1 MLNDAVRR
9 TLEERRSR
17 LRSVEASL
25 QDPAVFADPAKIRTL
40 NRERGPL
47 VKLTTRYEEFLRC
60 ERELAGCRE
69 LEKDPD
75 MGAEARTEA
84 AALEEKMKATGR
96 WLEDELLQSDEDSA
110 RDVVIEIRAGTG
122 GEEASLFAADLYRM
136 YSRYAANK
144 GWKVELM
151 SSSPSESGGIKDVTI
166 SVVGEEVYRRLRFES
181 GGHRVQ
187 RVPKTETQGRIH
199 TSMVTVAVMPQAE
212 EVDIK
217 INPQDLRIDVMRSGG
232 PGGQSV
238 NTTDSA
244 VRIVHIPTG
253 LSVHCQQEKSQI
265 KNRATAMKLLLSRLY
280 AAEQERKKAE
290 HDKFRRDQIGSGDR
304 SERIRTYN
312 FPQGR
317 LTDHRLAD
325 NLYNIDVLME
335 GALDPLMDLLQA
347 WDREQKL
354 AQLG

>member
-9 TLEERRSR
+9 TLEERRAR
-17 LRSVEASL
+17 LKSVEAAL
-25 QDPAVFADPAKIRTL
+25 QDPAVFADPVRIRSL

-47 VKLTTRYEEFLRC
+47 VKLMARYEEFLRC
-60 ERELAGCRE
+60 GRELEGCRE
-69 LEKDPD
+69 LEKDPS
-75 MGAEARTEA
+75 MAAEARAEA
-84 AALEEKMKATGR
+84 SALEEKMKSTGR

-110 RDVVIEIRAGTG
+110 RDVIIEIRAGTG
-122 GEEASLFAADLYRM
+122 GEEASLFASELYRM
-136 YSRYAANK
+136 YSRYAAGR
-144 GWKVELM
+144 GWKVDLL
-151 SSSPSESGGIKDVTI
+151 SSSTSDSGGLKDVTI
-166 SVVGEEVYRRLRFES
+166 SVTGEEVYRRLRFES

-199 TSMVTVAVMPQAE
+199 TSLVTVAVLAQAE

-217 INPQDLRIDVMRSGG
+217 VNPQDLRIDVMRSGG

-244 VRIVHIPTG
+244 VRIVHLPTG

-280 AAEQERKKAE
+280 AAERERVKAE
-290 HDKFRRDQIGSGDR
+290 HDEFRRNQIGSGDR

-317 LTDHRLAD
+317 LTDHRLSE
-325 NLYNIDVLME
+325 NLYNVEVIME
-335 GALDPLMDLLQA
+335 GDLDPLLDLLQA